1 MYESKGLF
9 DLFSARLCNPRTLQ
23 HPCPLDLGSSLP
35 ATLPTP
41 ALAPLPQSEPC
52 SQQSWHVPPLK
63 PQQPSKSLRVKAECT
78 RCWLAWMP
86 QLCCAELPAAPAT
99 MPAQGSLNQ

>member
-23 HPCPLDLGSSLP
+23 HPCPSDLGNSLP

-41 ALAPLPQSEPC
+41 ALAALPQSEPC
-52 SQQSWHVPPLK
+52 S
-63 PQQPSKSLRVKAECT
+63 
-78 RCWLAWMP
+78 
-86 QLCCAELPAAPAT
+86 
-99 MPAQGSLNQ
+99 